1 MTNSPPAPPTEKRGA
16 GGSTRV
22 SEHAPVVVLLNSL
35 LLTLVAT
42 LVVGFMG
49 VTRDR
54 ERFERA
60 QRVVEDRIE
69 SRLGT
74 YTAMLYGVRAFLTAS
89 DTVSADA
96 FRRYVAQLEIARRF
110 PGAQGI
116 GFSRRLSVDPSPGA
130 TPAETSGASTAPA
143 DGGER
148 HAIVFLEP
156 LDRRNRAAIGFDMF
170 RDSVRRDA
178 MTRARDSGASAL
190 SGRVELVQEIAG
202 VKQPGFLLYV
212 PIYAG
217 GGVPATVEERRARLV
232 GFAYSPF
239 RAGDLFT
246 AVFAGDTAQLD
257 FHVFD
262 GEAIQPAALLYDS
275 SPEHDEALARGRYAA
290 TSSLAFGGHRWT
302 LGFTK
307 EPHGWVLLVLL
318 PAVAL
323 GGIALSGLLYRVSRS
338 ETRARRAAERSEAV
352 RARFYAAMSHEL
364 RTPINAIIGYN
375 DLILD
380 GIYGEINDRQR
391 SGLARSQRA
400 ARHLTAL
407 VNDVLDMS
415 KLEAGMEELELEDV
429 AVVSLIDE
437 VLYIVR
443 PVLAR
448 YGTEVRVE
456 TACRHAVRTDP
467 RRLRQILL
475 NLLSNAAK
483 FGDGKPVK
491 LRCTD
496 EADGSLRIEVEDQGL
511 GIAEEDL
518 DRVFEEFVQLRTG
531 QRMEGTGLGLPISRR
546 LAELLGGQL
555 DVRSEPGRGSTFRL
569 VLPRASA

>member
-1 MTNSPPAPPTEKRGA
+1 MTNPPPAPLKEKRGA

-89 DTVSADA
+89 DTVSPDA

-116 GFSRRLSVDPSPGA
+116 GFSRRLSRDASPGVT
-130 TPAETSGASTAPA
+130 TPDTSAAAA

-190 SGRVELVQEIAG
+190 SGRVVLVQEIEGA
-202 VKQPGFLLYV
+202 KQPGFLLYV

-217 GGVPATVEERRARLV
+217 GGVPSTVEERRARLV

-246 AVFAGDTAQLD
+246 AIFAGDTAQLD

-262 GEAIQPAALLYDS
+262 GKAIDPASLLYDS
-275 SPEHDEALARGRYAA
+275 SPERDDALAPRRRYAA
-290 TSSLAFGGHRWT
+290 TSQLAFGGHRWT
-302 LGFTK
+302 LGYTK
-307 EPHGWVLLVLL
+307 EPHGWVLLALL

-338 ETRARRAAERSEAV
+338 EARARRAAERSEAV

-380 GIYGEINDRQR
+380 GIYGEINDLQR
-391 SGLARSQRA
+391 AGLGRSQRA

-429 AVVSLIDE
+429 AVVPLIDE

-448 YGTEVRVE
+448 YGTEVHVE
-456 TACRHAVRTDP
+456 TACRHSVRSDP

-496 EADGSLRIEVEDQGL
+496 EPDGSLSIEVEDQGL

-569 VLPRASA
+569 VLPRLPA